1 MSNKDKNNNLEEE
14 NNNSEIQE
22 QSNIDTA
29 LVYEWDTDRDIW
41 DEMET
46 CYLNYAMSVIV
57 NRALPDVRDWLKPV
71 HRRILYAM
79 HNSWMKSSSK
89 YKKSARV
96 VWDVIW
102 KYHPHW
108 DTAVY
113 EAMVRLA
120 QDFSLR
126 YPLIDGHWNFWSMD
140 WDWAAAM
147 RYTEARMSKLSD
159 FMLSD
164 IDKETV
170 DWRDNYDWSCLE
182 PKVLPARVPNL
193 IINWVMWIAVWMAT
207 NIPPHNLWEI
217 IEALLFILDHGNPE
231 DILIKD
237 LMQFIKWP
245 DFPTWAIIYNSDA
258 IAEAYATWR
267 WSIIIRWK
275 THIEELKWWKN
286 AIIIDEVP
294 YQVNKANLQIKLAD
308 LVRDKIIVWITDI
321 RDESNK
327 DSVRVVIEL
336 RRDAFPKKVL
346 NQIYKLTQ
354 LQTSFWF
361 NMIALTDRWLQPKLF
376 NLLEILREFLDHRNE
391 VVTRRTKYE
400 LKIAEA
406 RAHILEWL
414 KIALDNIDAVI
425 KTIKESKNK
434 EEASISLMSNFKL
447 TEIQAKAIL
456 EMQLQKL
463 SGLERQ
469 KLEDE
474 LKIKLGIIADLK
486 DILSNPERIKKIII
500 EELEEVKNKFNN
512 PRLTEIHSAPLWSF
526 NAKDTIPDEEVI
538 VSLSKNNYIKRIKAS
553 SFRTQNRWWKWVV
566 TSTKDKDEV
575 KEIIYTKNHNDLL
588 FFTNTWRVFA
598 LPVYEIPEMAR
609 TAKWQPII
617 NLLNLQK
624 DEEIT
629 TILDLSRFSWK
640 NLFFT
645 TKKWTIKRV
654 DIKQFSNI
662 RQNWLIAIKIN
673 KWDELGWVKVTNWE
687 DNIFLITSAWKA
699 IQFKEDQVRV
709 MSRTAKWVKWI
720 RLKWE
725 DKVVKAVVVRES
737 DEFLFTATAN
747 WLWKITSIEEY
758 KSQKRWW
765 TWVNAGKITKKT
777 GPIIWAAMLS
787 ADEKKNTEIML
798 ISKWWQTI
806 RLNLKWMRTTS
817 RVTQWIILTKLKKEW
832 DTIISMEVMK
842 STEVNNND
850 KNNK

>member
-1 MSNKDKNNNLEEE
+1 MSDKDT
-14 NNNSEIQE
+14 NNNSEENTNPKIQE
-22 QSNIDTA
+22 PSNLDTA
-29 LVYEWDTDRDIW
+29 LVYKWDTNRDIVE
-41 DEMET
+41 EMET

-57 NRALPDVRDWLKPV
+57 MRALPDVRDWLKPV

-79 HNSWMKSSSK
+79 HNSWMKSNSK

-164 IDKETV
+164 IDKETI
-170 DWRDNYDWSCLE
+170 DWRDNYDGSCLE

-193 IINWVMWIAVWMAT
+193 IINWIMWIAVWMAT
-207 NIPPHNLWEI
+207 NIPPHNLWEVI
-217 IEALLFILDHGNPE
+217 KALLFILDHDNPD
-231 DILIKD
+231 DITIKD

-245 DFPTWAIIYNSDA
+245 DFPTGATVYNSDA
-258 IAEAYATWR
+258 IAEAYATGR
-267 WSIIIRWK
+267 WSVIIRWK
-275 THIEELKWWKN
+275 THIEELRWWKN

-308 LVRDKIIVWITDI
+308 LVRDKVIVWITDI

-327 DSVRVVIEL
+327 DSLRVVIGL

-376 NLLEILREFLDHRNE
+376 NLLEILREFLVHRNE
-391 VVTRRTKYE
+391 VVIRRTEYE
-400 LKIAEA
+400 LRIAAA

-425 KTIKESKNK
+425 KTIKESNNK
-434 EEASISLMSNFKL
+434 EEASLSLINKFKL

-474 LKIKLGIIADLK
+474 LKIKLGVIADLK
-486 DILSNPERIKKIII
+486 DILSSPKRIQEIIA
-500 EELEEVKNKFNN
+500 EELKEIRDKFSN
-512 PRLTEIHSAPLWSF
+512 PRLTEVHSAPLWSF

-566 TSTKDKDEV
+566 TTTKDKDEV
-575 KEIIYTKNHNDLL
+575 KEIMYTKNHNDLL

-617 NLLNLQK
+617 NLLNLQR

-629 TILDLSRFSWK
+629 TILDLSRISGT

-654 DIKQFSNI
+654 EITQFSTI

-687 DNIFLITSAWKA
+687 DNIFLITSEWKA

-709 MSRTAKWVKWI
+709 MSRTAKWVRWI
-720 RLKWE
+720 KLKW
-725 DKVVKAVVVRES
+725 DNKVVKAVVVRES

-747 WLWKITSIEEY
+747 WLWKITSIWEY

-765 TWVNAGKITKKT
+765 AWVNAGKITKKT

-806 RLNLKWMRTTS
+806 RLNLKWMRATS
-817 RVTQWIILTKLKKEW
+817 RVTQGVILTKLKKKW

-842 STEVNNND
+842 STEENSD
-850 KNNK
+850 EKE